1 MNLYGKA
8 VKRYKEEANI
18 VTLNKIREEIKK
30 QVRKKIVTKY
40 K

>member
-1 MNLYGKA
+1 MNLYEKA
-8 VKRYKEEANI
+8 VKRYKEEANT

-30 QVRKKIVTKY
+30 QVRKKIATKY